1 MTAKLI
7 PASDEDGA
15 SLGTENRSNSK
26 VRVRARA
33 TEKHTNWHQ
42 WFAWRPVLLRES
54 NTWVWLERLYRRRIY
69 DTESFYFWVYKDG
82 VCK

>member
-33 TEKHTNWHQ
+33 TEKHTNWH
-42 WFAWRPVLLRES
+42 
-54 NTWVWLERLYRRRIY
+54 
-69 DTESFYFWVYKDG
+69 
-82 VCK
+82 